1 MNVFCTYLDGWS
13 GPVRTRTKLYR
24 SKPSACKHTRK
35 FADSLSFVNV
45 SPKFPASAKRTDVLT
60 AFARGIRLARVRE
73 SGVVRTLLF
82 FCFCFFFL
90 PLGACDHSFISLLSL
105 FIPFISILP
114 FFLSFCNTVS
124 WWRCLRTSVV
134 RLFYRRDIVIRNSC
148 EMESVAAHQ
157 YQRRLQINL
166 TDDVTFCPLQW
177 RALSVGNCVFIHFW
191 QEMCLFLYSVYCI
204 HPVTHYPPV

>member
-35 FADSLSFVNV
+35 FADLLSFVNV

-82 FCFCFFFL
+82 FCFCFFFS
-90 PLGACDHSFISLLSL
+90 PARCVWSFFYIIIIIIYSYY
-105 FIPFISILP
+105 FHR

-177 RALSVGNCVFIHFW
+177 RALSVGNCVFLHFW
-191 QEMCLFLYSVYCI
+191 PEMCLILYSVYCI